1 MQEQFAEEQQ
11 QEKGKGAG
19 KGDGDAT
26 PHEEGELPNEDGST
40 N

>member
-26 PHEEGELPNEDGST
+26 PHEEGELPYEDGST
-40 N
+40 T